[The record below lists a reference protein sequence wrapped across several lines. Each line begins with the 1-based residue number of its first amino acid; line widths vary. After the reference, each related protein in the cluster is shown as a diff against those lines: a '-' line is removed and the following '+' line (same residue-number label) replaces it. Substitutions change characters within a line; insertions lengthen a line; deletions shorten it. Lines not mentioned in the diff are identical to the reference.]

1 MSRCV
6 VATKKSITEEVQTL
20 GALLRVPFEA
30 MLYYNYQHLAEE
42 GFDDIRLA
50 HGAVFRNIS
59 RDGSRLTELAD
70 RARITKQ
77 SMAELV
83 DYLRERGYLKCPP
96 DPNDGRAKLVQLTA
110 RGMKVVNALIKISR
124 RYEME
129 CRRLTGEEK
138 WAQFRTLLGQVG
150 EAMQRVAAGS
160 AMAQPKPMSGVR
172 AGRESAQRTRASA
185 ATRSTA

>member
-6 VATKKSITEEVQTL
+6 MATRKSITEEVQTL

-59 RDGSRLTELAD
+59 RDGSRLTELAE

-96 DPNDGRAKLVQLTA
+96 DPNDGRAKLVQLTS
-110 RGMKVVNALIKISR
+110 RGMKVVNALIEISR

-129 CRRLTGEEK
+129 CRRLTGEAK
-138 WAQFRTLLGQVG
+138 WAEFRALLEQVG
-150 EAMQRVAAGS
+150 EAMQRVAAGA
-160 AMAQPKPMSGVR
+160 AMAEAKPIARLQSR
-172 AGRESAQRTRASA
+172 REPAQRTRASA
-185 ATRSTA
+185 ATRSIA